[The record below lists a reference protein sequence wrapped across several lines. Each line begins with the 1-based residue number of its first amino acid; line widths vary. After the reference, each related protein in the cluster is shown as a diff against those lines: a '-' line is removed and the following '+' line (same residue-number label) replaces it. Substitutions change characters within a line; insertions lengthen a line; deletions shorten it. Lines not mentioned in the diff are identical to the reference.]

1 MTPEGLVPMAQLTF
15 SADCRLCATVDVG
28 SGPIADV
35 AVADLSGG
43 RIAIELGGLET
54 AIELVGSAE
63 AVFGLVSEAY
73 RLLVARDRR

>member
-1 MTPEGLVPMAQLTF
+1 MAQLTF
-15 SADCRLCATVDVG
+15 SADCRMCATVDIG

-54 AIELVGSAE
+54 AVELVGS
-63 AVFGLVSEAY
+63 VDVVVGLIAEAY
-73 RLLVARDRR
+73 RVLVSRHRS

>member
-1 MTPEGLVPMAQLTF
+1 MAQLTF
-15 SADCRLCATVDVG
+15 SADCRMCATVDIG

-54 AIELVGSAE
+54 AVELVGSVDVVVGLIAE
-63 AVFGLVSEAY
+63 AH
-73 RLLVARDRR
+73 RLLASRHRSRGG